1 MLGPSPAQEEY
12 SKVAEQK
19 EDSRGAEPSEA
30 TTASAPAER
39 IAKLEEDVRRKSE
52 EAAGNLDRYLR
63 AVADGE
69 NFKKRLQREKSEGIR
84 FANETLLRDL
94 LQVIDSL
101 ELAVE
106 HADMGGNGKSVV
118 EGVQL
123 TLRLFRDVLERHGV
137 KEIGDPTGAVFD
149 PSTQEAAEI
158 QSEKG
163 VAPNTVI
170 KTRTKGYRYN
180 DRLLRPTRVVV
191 AAERAAGDDDE
202 TPGEKQRVQ

>member
-1 MLGPSPAQEEY
+1 M
-12 SKVAEQK
+12 AEQR
-19 EDSRGAEPSEA
+19 ERDRGAEPPEA
-30 TTASAPAER
+30 VAPTTEER
-39 IAKLEEDVRRKSE
+39 ITKLEEDVRRKSE
-52 EAAGNLDRYLR
+52 EAAANLDRYLR
-63 AVADGE
+63 AVADGD
-69 NFKKRLQREKSEGIR
+69 NFKKRIQREKSESIR

-106 HADMGGNGKSVV
+106 HADTGGNGKSVV

-137 KEIGDPTGAVFD
+137 KEIGDPTGGVFD

-158 QSEKG
+158 QADEG

-170 KTRTKGYRYN
+170 RTRNKGYRYN
-180 DRLLRPTRVVV
+180 DRLLRPSRVVV
-191 AAERAAGDDDE
+191 AAGGSPGGDGRN
-202 TPGEKQRVQ
+202 PGEKGGPR

>member
-1 MLGPSPAQEEY
+1 M
-12 SKVAEQK
+12 AEQS
-19 EDSRGAEPSEA
+19 ESDRGAEAPEA
-30 TTASAPAER
+30 AAAPTTEER

-52 EAAGNLDRYLR
+52 EAAVNLDRYLR
-63 AVADGE
+63 AVAEGD
-69 NFKKRLQREKSEGIR
+69 NFKKRIQREKSESIR

-106 HADMGGNGKSVV
+106 HADTNENGKSVV

-137 KEIGDPTGAVFD
+137 KEIGDPTGGVFD

-158 QSEKG
+158 QADEAVS
-163 VAPNTVI
+163 PNTVI
-170 KTRTKGYRYN
+170 KMRTKGYRYN
-180 DRLLRPTRVVV
+180 DRLLRPSRVVV
-191 AAERAAGDDDE
+191 AAGGSPGGDGRN
-202 TPGEKQRVQ
+202 PGKKGLQ

>member
-1 MLGPSPAQEEY
+1 M
-12 SKVAEQK
+12 AEQR
-19 EDSRGAEPSEA
+19 ESDRGTEPPEADAVPTSEA
-30 TTASAPAER
+30 R

-52 EAAGNLDRYLR
+52 EAAVNLDRYLR

-69 NFKKRLQREKSEGIR
+69 NFKKRMQREKSESIR

-94 LQVIDSL
+94 LQVVDSL

-137 KEIGDPTGAVFD
+137 KEIGDPTGGVFD

-158 QSEKG
+158 QAKDG

-170 KTRTKGYRYN
+170 KTRSKGYRYN
-180 DRLLRPTRVVV
+180 DRLLRPSRVVV
-191 AAERAAGDDDE
+191 AAEGPPGGDGRN
-202 TPGEKQRVQ
+202 PGERRGPQ

>member
-1 MLGPSPAQEEY
+1 M
-12 SKVAEQK
+12 AEQR
-19 EDSRGAEPSEA
+19 EGDRGEPSGA
-30 TTASAPAER
+30 APTTEER
-39 IAKLEEDVRRKSE
+39 IAKLEEDVRRKAE
-52 EAAGNLDRYLR
+52 EVAENLDRYLR

-69 NFKKRLQREKSEGIR
+69 NFKKRMQREKSESIR

-106 HADMGGNGKSVV
+106 HADTGENGKSVV

-137 KEIGDPTGAVFD
+137 KEIGDRTGEVFD

-158 QSEKG
+158 QAQEG
-163 VAPNTVI
+163 VVPNTVI
-170 KTRTKGYRYN
+170 RTRTKGYRYN
-180 DRLLRPTRVVV
+180 DRLLRPSRVVV
-191 AAERAAGDDDE
+191 AAEGS
-202 TPGEKQRVQ
+202 PGGGGRNSEDKGPLQ

>member
-1 MLGPSPAQEEY
+1 M
-12 SKVAEQK
+12 AEQGGG
-19 EDSRGAEPSEA
+19 DRGAEPLETVA
-30 TTASAPAER
+30 PTTEER
-39 IAKLEEDVRRKSE
+39 IAKLEEDLRRKAE
-52 EAAGNLDRYLR
+52 EAAENLDRYLR

-69 NFKKRLQREKSEGIR
+69 NFKKRLQREKSESIR

-101 ELAVE
+101 ELPVE

-137 KEIGDPTGAVFD
+137 KEIGDPTGGVFD
-149 PSTQEAAEI
+149 PSTQEAAEV
-158 QSEKG
+158 QVEEG
-163 VAPNTVI
+163 VTQNTVI

-180 DRLLRPTRVVV
+180 DRLLRPSRVVV
-191 AAERAAGDDDE
+191 AAGGAPRGDGRNS
-202 TPGEKQRVQ
+202 GENGGLR

>member
-1 MLGPSPAQEEY
+1 M
-12 SKVAEQK
+12 AEQR
-19 EDSRGAEPSEA
+19 EGDRGAEPQEA
-30 TTASAPAER
+30 AAPTPDER

-52 EAAGNLDRYLR
+52 EAAVNLDRYLR

-69 NFKKRLQREKSEGIR
+69 NFKKRMQREKSESIR

-137 KEIGDPTGAVFD
+137 KEIGDPTGAQFD

-158 QSEKG
+158 QADEG

-170 KTRTKGYRYN
+170 RTRTKGYRYN
-180 DRLLRPTRVVV
+180 DRLLRPSRVVV
-191 AAERAAGDDDE
+191 AAGGSPGTDR
-202 TPGEKQRVQ
+202 TNPGEKGGPE

>member
-1 MLGPSPAQEEY
+1 M
-12 SKVAEQK
+12 AEQR
-19 EDSRGAEPSEA
+19 DDRTSSGGLAE
-30 TTASAPAER
+30 APVSDER

-52 EAAGNLDRYLR
+52 EAAANNDRYLR
-63 AVADGE
+63 AVADAE

-84 FANETLLRDL
+84 YANETLLRDL
-94 LQVIDSL
+94 LQVIDNL

-137 KEIGDPTGAVFD
+137 KEMSDPKGAAFD

-158 QSEKG
+158 QVDER
-163 VAPNTVI
+163 VPPNTVI
-170 KTRTKGYRYN
+170 RTQMKGYRYN
-180 DRLLRPTRVVV
+180 DRLLRPSRVVV
-191 AAERAAGDDDE
+191 AAGVAAPGGDEPGADE
-202 TPGEKQRVQ
+202 EGPRQ

>member
-1 MLGPSPAQEEY
+1 M
-12 SKVAEQK
+12 AEQR
-19 EDSRGAEPSEA
+19 ESDRGAEPQEA
-30 TTASAPAER
+30 AAAPTAEER
-39 IAKLEEDVRRKSE
+39 IAKLEEDLRRKSE
-52 EAAGNLDRYLR
+52 EAAVNLDRYLR
-63 AVADGE
+63 AVAEGD
-69 NFKKRLQREKSEGIR
+69 NFKKRIQREKSESIR

-106 HADMGGNGKSVV
+106 HADTGGNGKSVV

-137 KEIGDPTGAVFD
+137 KEIGDPTGGVFD

-158 QSEKG
+158 QADEG

-180 DRLLRPTRVVV
+180 DRLLRPSRVVV
-191 AAERAAGDDDE
+191 AAGGAPGGDGRN
-202 TPGEKQRVQ
+202 PGENGGLE